1 MKKYISRVKAN
12 KHLFKKQMKFV
23 VLAWVVIQLVLA
35 LISSLFITHSF
46 DWIDL
51 IERIG
56 ACIVGILISTFF
68 TVSILDEVPKQKSTL
83 S

>member
-1 MKKYISRVKAN
+1 
-12 KHLFKKQMKFV
+12 MKFV